1 MVRALTIVIMLAG
14 AAIFWRWLSF
24 ADFLRIVQP
33 LIVALSIMA
42 AGLLVRLNR
51 GMPTLDWKSLETND
65 RKILTGKIV
74 ELTQEYLFVLLLQ
87 SCTLAALL
95 ALDVVAGDQQRSPS
109 SWDRP
114 ALAAIG
120 ALLALC
126 IARMGYIVWR
136 DHDIVKLQKKLIDDA
151 ADREALKKAQ
161 EEALSNVAAI
171 RAAGLQPGPKP
182 EITTLPATKS

>member
-1 MVRALTIVIMLAG
+1 
-14 AAIFWRWLSF
+14 
-24 ADFLRIVQP
+24 
-33 LIVALSIMA
+33 MA

-87 SCTLAALL
+87 CCTLAALL
-95 ALDVVAGDQQRSPS
+95 VLDVVAGDEQRIPP

-114 ALAAIG
+114 ALAVIG
-120 ALLALC
+120 GLLALC

-136 DHDIVKLQKKLIDDA
+136 DYDIVKLQKKLIDDA

-161 EEALSNVAAI
+161 EVALSNVAAI

-182 EITTLPATKS
+182 EIGQMKHDGA